1 MLQSIAI
8 FKNEI
13 FWVPSSQANA
23 ILNLSDSTVKKNE
36 LGCKLVQSRLPDPA
50 LSCHSQGSA
59 LFFHFYFFVFITI
72 SMLLPQNIWHFYWQ
86 LGGPNDLC
94 QQKSLKK
101 EKLLKSPQLFL
112 DRAVTTTIWI
122 APRHN

>member
-59 LFFHFYFFVFITI
+59 LFFHFYFFCF
-72 SMLLPQNIWHFYWQ
+72 H
-86 LGGPNDLC
+86 NDLHVAPSKYLALLLAARRA
-94 QQKSLKK
+94 QRPVPTEISQKRKTPEISSTVLG
-101 EKLLKSPQLFL
+101 
-112 DRAVTTTIWI
+112 
-122 APRHN
+122 